1 MKVKWLYR
9 EATFTA
15 LCNARAK
22 WNFRCIYIFE
32 NELRKKYGLEMSRLY
47 LN

>member
-9 EATFTA
+9 EATFAA
-15 LCNARAK
+15 LCNAKAQ
-22 WNFRCIYIFE
+22 WNGRIIYTFQ

-47 LN
+47 QN